1 MPSAFKDPPPT
12 PSSAFPAD
20 YESGLVDVF
29 ADLAELFGNPKS
41 YGQIY
46 GLLFASENALSMEEI
61 ARRLDISQGSISQG
75 LRQLEAFG
83 AIVKERNNGSRQALY
98 TAKLEMKL
106 LISGFLKERVIPRL
120 ESTEA
125 RVKALRASLTTN
137 PLKSQTQVSAL
148 SSSSLASARF
158 RLDRVA
164 KWRPHPF
171 AYRPQ
176 NPRRRLMPFCA
187 PAQHI
192 PNLPGPASSSA
203 TTKGG
208 SLLAFFPRLFFGQI
222 LPATRAQ

>member
-46 GLLFASENALSMEEI
+46 GLLFASENPLSMEEI

-164 KWRPHPF
+164 KWHRS
-171 AYRPQ
+171 ART
-176 NPRRRLMPFCA
+176 L
-187 PAQHI
+187 
-192 PNLPGPASSSA
+192 LPIAR
-203 TTKGG
+203 KILGG
-208 SLLAFFPRLFFGQI
+208 G
-222 LPATRAQ
+222 